1 MKKQVRIK
9 FTNGLSFESGVR
21 EILNVV
27 LSEYEFVDSDRPDFV
42 IFGPYGSDVPKGAF
56 IRIGYYCENM
66 KPDMSVCDWAFG
78 TRYEEDVNNPRY
90 LRIQWHGLDPNS
102 LIKNQTNVNEVIKQK
117 TRFCNFVYSNPS
129 AFREKFCA
137 ALSKYK
143 PVDAPGK
150 SMNNMESIEST
161 NGTSGDM
168 WQRKRAFLSHYKF
181 TIAFE
186 NSSYPGYHTEKIL
199 DPMQVNSLP
208 VYWGNPHIDRHFNTR
223 SFVNAHEHLRAN
235 GSRLVGFLDA
245 KCQREFSYSSTG
257 RSNVVSSKIKAKL
270 KGAGQDLKTRLQYET
285 DFDDLIERVIEI
297 DRDESL
303 YARYLSE
310 PWFEK
315 NQPPSN
321 EHVVQ
326 RWREIFSAGAV

>member
-1 MKKQVRIK
+1 MKKQVRIR

-27 LSEYEFVDSDRPDFV
+27 LSEYEFIESDRPDFV
-42 IFGPYGSDVPKGAF
+42 IFGPYGSDIPKGAF
-56 IRIGYYCENM
+56 TRIGYFCENM
-66 KPDMSVCDWAFG
+66 KPDMRVCDWAFG
-78 TRYEEDVNNPRY
+78 TRYEEDVNDPRY
-90 LRIQWHGLDPNS
+90 LRMQWHGFDPNS
-102 LIKNQTNVNEVIKQK
+102 LIKHQTNIDEVIQQK

-150 SMNNMESIEST
+150 SMNNMASIESA
-161 NGTSGDM
+161 NGTKGDM
-168 WQRKRAFLSHYKF
+168 WQRKRAFISHYKF

-199 DPMQVNSLP
+199 DPMMVNSLP
-208 VYWGNPHIDRHFNTR
+208 IYWGNRHINRHFNTR
-223 SFVNAHEHLRAN
+223 SFVNAHEHLREN

-245 KCQREFSYSSTG
+245 NCQREFFYSRAG
-257 RSNVVSSKIKAKL
+257 ADVVSSKIRRKL
-270 KGAGQDLKTRLQYET
+270 KHVGQAVKIRLQY
-285 DFDDLIERVIEI
+285 DQKFDQLIEQIIEI
-297 DRDESL
+297 DRDDSL
-303 YARYLSE
+303 YARYISE
-310 PWFEK
+310 PWFHDNK
-315 NQPPSN
+315 PPSN

-326 RWREIFSAGAV
+326 RWREIFG